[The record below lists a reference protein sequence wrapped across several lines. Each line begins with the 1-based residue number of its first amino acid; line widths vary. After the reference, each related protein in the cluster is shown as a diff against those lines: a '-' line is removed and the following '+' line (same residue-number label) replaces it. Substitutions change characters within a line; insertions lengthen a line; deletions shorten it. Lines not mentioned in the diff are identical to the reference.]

1 MTFFLFVVIAG
12 SDPQSP
18 DKRKTINKVM
28 QSDEKL

>member
-18 DKRKTINKVM
+18 DKRKTVNNEW